1 MGKVGSILIE
11 ANIDRP
17 IWITELGW
25 PSIERFSEVDTSG
38 WEYAREVTEA
48 DQAAYLLRRDRAW
61 LGR

>member
-11 ANIDRP
+11 TNIDRP

-25 PSIERFSEVDTSG
+25 PSIGRFSEVDTSG

-48 DQAAYLLRRDRAW
+48 DQAAYLLRRDRA
-61 LGR
+61 